1 MIYLGVSTADR
12 KKRVEEVLDKMQIMH
27 RRNHYPQQL
36 SGGQQQRVAVARAVV
51 NNPKLILA
59 DEPTGNLDSSNGNE
73 VMQLLTD
80 LNEQGR
86 TIIMVTH
93 SEHDARY
100 SHRVIRIDRKSV

>member
-1 MIYLGVSTADR
+1 MKE
-12 KKRVEEVLDKMQIMH
+12 KKRVEKMYWIKCKIMH

-73 VMQLLTD
+73 VMQLP
-80 LNEQGR
+80 NR
-86 TIIMVTH
+86 P
-93 SEHDARY
+93 
-100 SHRVIRIDRKSV
+100 